1 MKKAAFILGTILV
14 STVLSANA
22 VAVPGDSKTAS
33 HNVGISVSK
42 FALIDIETSGNDI
55 NINLTPNSVD
65 EAGMGLNFDN
75 VTDNS
80 LWLNYSSIVG
90 SNHTRS
96 ISASITEGLPA
107 GVSLKVAAS
116 APASSGK
123 GTLGASAATT
133 ATTLTTGGIT
143 IINGIGSC
151 YTGNGANNGSNL
163 TYSVVVNDDNYASIL
178 EDDYSVTVTYTIS
191 E

>member
-1 MKKAAFILGTILV
+1 MKKVAFILGTILV

-22 VAVPGDSKTAS
+22 VVGDTNTAS
-33 HNVGISVSK
+33 HTVGISVSK
-42 FALIDIETSGNDI
+42 LALVDIETSGNNI
-55 NINLTPNSVD
+55 NISLTPNSIT
-65 EAGMGLNFDN
+65 EAGKGLSFDG
-75 VTDNS
+75 VTNS
-80 LWLNYSSIVG
+80 NLWLNYSSIVG
-90 SNHTRS
+90 SNQTRS

-123 GTLGASAATT
+123 GTLGTSAAST

-143 IINGIGSC
+143 IIDGIGSC
-151 YTGNGANNGSNL
+151 YTGDGANSGSNL
-163 TYSVVVNDDNYASIL
+163 TYSVVVNDANYATIL
-178 EDDYSVTVTYTIS
+178 EQNYSVTVTYTIS